1 MYCFVLES
9 PEGGLTSL
17 CLKLLPHFLNN
28 LNETWYRS
36 TCMVAM
42 KCRCAW
48 NIFHEARLIG
58 SRAMVISLKSHSR
71 MPVSKTTSTVF
82 KPSTWTMLF
91 LISCDKLKQRTWNS
105 VIVLAHHA
113 MWVFPNC
120 KGYVQNKNIWKQKHR
135 ILYYWAWML
144 INDVTV
150 KRLYQHQLWTTS
162 YATHRYQTDLK
173 SHPYKWISTGII

>member
-1 MYCFVLES
+1 M
-9 PEGGLTSL
+9 GGLTSL

-48 NIFHEARLIG
+48 NVFHEARLIG

-91 LISCDKLKQRTWNS
+91 LISCDKLKQKTWNS

-120 KGYVQNKNIWKQKHR
+120 KGYVLNKNIWNQKHR
-135 ILYYWAWML
+135 SFILLSVDVDQWCYSETSVPTSAV
-144 INDVTV
+144 NDVI
-150 KRLYQHQLWTTS
+150 
-162 YATHRYQTDLK
+162 RYT
-173 SHPYKWISTGII
+173 